1 MNKKELIKKL
11 SAYGFTKETELTKDE
26 YNNADANSPDTFLEE
41 VIAKDTYSEKI
52 ETKYVLYEMDEYV
65 NTRILF
71 GIFKKVKLIAFL
83 ILLPW
88 ILTVIGLVI
97 YIFNGT

>member
-26 YNNADANSPDTFLEE
+26 YNNADANSLDTFLEE

-52 ETKYVLYEMDEYV
+52 ETKYVLYEIIKE
-65 NTRILF
+65 
-71 GIFKKVKLIAFL
+71 KKDYEMINSM
-83 ILLPW
+83 
-88 ILTVIGLVI
+88 IGLSVTAGSLSRENAKKLQMI
-97 YIFNGT
+97 YKKDI